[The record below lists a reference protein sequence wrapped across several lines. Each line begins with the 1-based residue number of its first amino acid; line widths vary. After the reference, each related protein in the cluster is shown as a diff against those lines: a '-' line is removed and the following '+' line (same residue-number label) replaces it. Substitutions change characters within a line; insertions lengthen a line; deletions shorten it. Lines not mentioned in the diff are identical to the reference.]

1 MNEVEDWDDE
11 NKKLEHNMEHFFFFI
26 SLITDIWW

>member
-1 MNEVEDWDDE
+1 MDGVEDWDDD

-26 SLITDIWW
+26 SLNL

>member
-1 MNEVEDWDDE
+1 MDEVEDRDDD

-26 SLITDIWW
+26 SLIMDI